1 MPCAQFI
8 YSHPRVKKRFN
19 ESASHR
25 RHKHHRPAPGGVER
39 KLGEAGQA
47 DALHGAELVGQARV
61 LHAVL
66 GELAPPAL
74 LGHAH
79 GLGAGAALA
88 LEPVVPE
95 QRVQLVPAPQV
106 RVAQL
111 AGVQELLLPLG
122 RAGRVGG
129 LGVAGLS
136 QFS

>member
-1 MPCAQFI
+1 MNQYTSNSQC
-8 YSHPRVKKRFN
+8 R
-19 ESASHR
+19 ASHCSQ
-25 RHKHHRPAPGGVER
+25 KHHRPTPGGVER

-61 LHAVL
+61 LHAVFS
-66 GELAPPAL
+66 ELAPPAL

-79 GLGAGAALA
+79 SLGACAALA
-88 LEPVVPE
+88 LEPVVPN

-111 AGVQELLLPLG
+111 AGVEELLLLLG
-122 RAGRVGG
+122 RTDRVGC

-136 QFS
+136 QAVELM